1 MPSPSARAPNQR
13 SSASAAGRGVHGEL
27 GGRWQAV
34 ASEGGS
40 AHNLTPLVGSR
51 AGGGRREN
59 SGQSG

>member
-34 ASEGGS
+34 ASEGGF